1 MISKYNFY
9 KQDRQFKCLVR
20 FNSGMTLTEEKIISI
35 DYEFN
40 QDTEKIIGAT
50 IGRMVTI
57 KVKRDVYENIA
68 ENDDENYDG
77 PKNGD
82 PRYDQQWDDNID
94 EIKIGIRNDKTID
107 NGDGTTSIVENYDWV
122 NLGDN
127 WIVDSVNEKKFTV
140 ELTALE
146 PMSTK
151 FNETYTDVGFNGYT
165 TIGLLMKHIED
176 KFGVSYKIGG
186 MGCSFKHKFLD
197 KNGGGQ

>member
-1 MISKYNFY
+1 
-9 KQDRQFKCLVR
+9 
-20 FNSGMTLTEEKIISI
+20 
-35 DYEFN
+35 
-40 QDTEKIIGAT
+40 
-50 IGRMVTI
+50 MVTI
-57 KVKRDVYENIA
+57 KVKRDVYEDIA

-107 NGDGTTSIVENYDWV
+107 NGDGATSIVESYDWV

-151 FNETYTDVGFNGYT
+151 FNETYTDVG
-165 TIGLLMKHIED
+165 
-176 KFGVSYKIGG
+176 
-186 MGCSFKHKFLD
+186 
-197 KNGGGQ
+197 KNGERELVPLDAVGEDF